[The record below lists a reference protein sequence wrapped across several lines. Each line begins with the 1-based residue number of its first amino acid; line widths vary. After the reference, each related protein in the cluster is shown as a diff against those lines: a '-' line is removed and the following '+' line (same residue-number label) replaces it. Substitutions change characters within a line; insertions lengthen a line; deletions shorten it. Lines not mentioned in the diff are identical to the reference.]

1 MNLPNPR
8 QSFVANTG
16 YGLNTRM
23 ALLPAGPF
31 GHGMRTVGPTLPRQ
45 GVLSFGEPTG
55 MYGIPPTVNSV
66 FQSKGPTDLDWDDL

>member
-1 MNLPNPR
+1 
-8 QSFVANTG
+8 
-16 YGLNTRM
+16 
-23 ALLPAGPF
+23 
-31 GHGMRTVGPTLPRQ
+31 MRTVGPTLPRQ